1 MKDEKL
7 FLLQKLPA
15 VNYDNKII
23 YSNGNNDDI
32 QQALKNATPKAV
44 EMVRSIAPYF
54 KRSSAYQ
61 TGEAIH
67 SFIRK
72 NLSYRK
78 DPSGF
83 QQIKLPNRYLTES
96 GDCKSKSLFVFS
108 ILKALGYNP
117 AYKLANYDATK
128 GNIPSHVYII
138 LNDKGKKITIDGT
151 YQYYNKEPK
160 TFYSKIMEIQE
171 LSANLSA
178 RKFSKIRKL
187 SSAQKATVRKNLLK
201 NKAAQRKFMTMQP
214 KAQQMF
220 LSAIEADIDTIDG
233 PKLKALA
240 KKVTGKVKSVAKGA
254 ASTVKKVAAKTA
266 TVAKKGFQLGKTVGL
281 NIPRNAFLALV
292 ALNVKSFATKL
303 DKKKSE
309 KLKKLWTSFGGDYT
323 KLYAAIDKGK
333 LKRPIGDNNESIGE
347 PVTITLATAAP
358 IIAKMV
364 SFLGS
369 EKGKALTKTAAALQ
383 KSKALATVSKVLKD
397 NPALKEKLLSVGKEQ
412 AQNLL
417 NKAVTSAT
425 GSSSAGAAAASVLP
439 SLVPDQNF
447 QQSKPEEFSEKKT
460 FAPQQKEKPAESKSN
475 LAKYI
480 LPLGIAAAALYAF
493 KK

>member
-23 YSNGNNDDI
+23 FANGDNNDI
-32 QQALKNATPKAV
+32 QQALRNATPKAV
-44 EMVRSIAPYF
+44 EMVKTIAPYF
-54 KRSSAYQ
+54 KRATAEQ
-61 TGEAIH
+61 TAKAIH

-117 AYKLANYDATK
+117 AYKLANYEATK
-128 GNIPSHVYII
+128 GRIPSHVYVI

-151 YQYYNKEPK
+151 YQFFNKEPK
-160 TFYSKIMEIQE
+160 THFSKIMEIQE
-171 LSANLSA
+171 LSANLSL
-178 RKFSKIRKL
+178 RKFSNLRKL
-187 SSAQKATVRKNLLK
+187 SSAQKATARKNLLK
-201 NKAAQRKFMTMQP
+201 NKAAQRKFLTMQP

-220 LSAIEADIDTIDG
+220 LSAIGADIDTIDG

-240 KKVTGKVKSVAKGA
+240 KKVSGKVKSVAKGA
-254 ASTVKKVAAKTA
+254 ATTVKKVATKTA
-266 TVAKKGFQLGKTVGL
+266 AVAKKGFQAGKTVGL

-292 ALNVKSFATKL
+292 ALNVRSFATKL
-303 DKKKSE
+303 NAKKGE
-309 KLKKLWTSFGGDYT
+309 NLKKLWTSFGGDYT

-333 LKRPIGDNNESIGE
+333 LKKPIGDNNEIGE
-347 PVTITLATAAP
+347 PVAITIATATP

-369 EKGKALTKTAAALQ
+369 EKGQALTKGVTKVTQ
-383 KSKALATVSKVLKD
+383 SKSFKTVSKVLKD
-397 NPALKEKLLSVGKEQ
+397 NPELKKKLLTAGKSQ

-425 GSSSAGAAAASVLP
+425 GSAEAGATAAAVLP
-439 SLVPDQNF
+439 SVIPNQEF
-447 QQSKPEEFSEKKT
+447 KQSSNSEFSET
-460 FAPQQKEKPAESKSN
+460 ESFAPEQAATAAKSQSS
-475 LAKYI
+475 LGKYI
-480 LPLGIAAAALYAF
+480 LPIGIGAAILFAM

>member
-23 YSNGNNDDI
+23 FANGDNNDI
-32 QQALKNATPKAV
+32 QQALRNATPKAV
-44 EMVRSIAPYF
+44 EMVKSIAPYF
-54 KRSSAYQ
+54 KRA
-61 TGEAIH
+61 TAEKTAKAIH
-67 SFIRK
+67 AFIRK

-128 GNIPSHVYII
+128 GNIPSHVYVI
-138 LNDKGKKITIDGT
+138 LNDNGKKITIDGT
-151 YQYYNKEPK
+151 YQYFNKEPK

-178 RKFSKIRKL
+178 RKFSKLRKL
-187 SSAQKATVRKNLLK
+187 SSAQKATVRKNLLR

-233 PKLKALA
+233 PKLKRLA

-303 DKKKSE
+303 DKKKGES
-309 KLKKLWTSFGGDYT
+309 LKKLWTSFGGDYT
-323 KLYAAIDKGK
+323 KLYSAIDKGK
-333 LKRPIGDNNESIGE
+333 LKKPIGDNNENIGE

-383 KSKALATVSKVLKD
+383 KSKAIQTVSKVLKD
-397 NPALKEKLLSVGKEQ
+397 NPALKEKLLNVGKAQ

-447 QQSKPEEFSEKKT
+447 QQSSNSEFSKT
-460 FAPQQKEKPAESKSN
+460 ESFAPEQAATAVKSQSS
-475 LAKYI
+475 LGKYI
-480 LPLGIAAAALYAF
+480 LPIGIGAAILFAM

>member
-1 MKDEKL
+1 
-7 FLLQKLPA
+7 
-15 VNYDNKII
+15 
-23 YSNGNNDDI
+23 
-32 QQALKNATPKAV
+32 
-44 EMVRSIAPYF
+44 
-54 KRSSAYQ
+54 
-61 TGEAIH
+61 
-67 SFIRK
+67 
-72 NLSYRK
+72 
-78 DPSGF
+78 
-83 QQIKLPNRYLTES
+83 
-96 GDCKSKSLFVFS
+96 
-108 ILKALGYNP
+108 
-117 AYKLANYDATK
+117 
-128 GNIPSHVYII
+128 
-138 LNDKGKKITIDGT
+138 
-151 YQYYNKEPK
+151 
-160 TFYSKIMEIQE
+160 
-171 LSANLSA
+171 
-178 RKFSKIRKL
+178 
-187 SSAQKATVRKNLLK
+187 
-201 NKAAQRKFMTMQP
+201 MQP

-220 LSAIEADIDTIDG
+220 LSAIEADINTIDG
-233 PKLKALA
+233 PKLKRLA

-303 DKKKSE
+303 DKKKGES
-309 KLKKLWTSFGGDYT
+309 LKKLWTSFGGDYT
-323 KLYAAIDKGK
+323 KLYSAIDKGK
-333 LKRPIGDNNESIGE
+333 LKKPIGDNNENIGE

-364 SFLGS
+364 SFLVS

-397 NPALKEKLLSVGKEQ
+397 NPALKEKLLTVGKAQ

-447 QQSKPEEFSEKKT
+447 QQSSNSEFSKT
-460 FAPQQKEKPAESKSN
+460 ESFAPEQAATAVKSQSS
-475 LAKYI
+475 LGKYI
-480 LPLGIAAAALYAF
+480 LPIGIGAAILFAM